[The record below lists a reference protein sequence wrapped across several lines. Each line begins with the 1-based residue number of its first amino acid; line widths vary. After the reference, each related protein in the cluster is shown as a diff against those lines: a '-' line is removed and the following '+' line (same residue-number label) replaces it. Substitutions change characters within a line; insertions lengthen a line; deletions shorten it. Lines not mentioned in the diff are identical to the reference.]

1 MNFKG
6 HDRRRPEATLD
17 LTPLVDVVF
26 LLLIFFLLTM
36 TFSQP
41 TPSQSPTP
49 VTEAVIDIQL
59 ARAKAGGEQSTVEK
73 LTVFLDEKG
82 LLYLDKDEPIPPNQ
96 LKQKLLDLIAAGTPP
111 VVDLKADKKATHG
124 AVIELLDMIKESGIE
139 TVNIIIEKTE

>member
-6 HDRRRPEATLD
+6 HGRRRPEATLD
-17 LTPLVDVVF
+17 LTPLIDVVF
-26 LLLIFFLLTM
+26 LLLVFFLLTT

-41 TPSQSPTP
+41 TPSQSSTP

-59 ARAKAGGEQSTVEK
+59 ARAKAGGAQSPAEK

-82 LLYLDKDEPIPPNQ
+82 LLYLDGEDPIPPNQ
-96 LKQKLLDLIAAGTPP
+96 LKQKLLDLIANGTTP
-111 VVDLKADKKATHG
+111 VVDLKADKKASHG

-139 TVNIIIEKTE
+139 TVNIVIEKAE